1 MWEEL
6 GTKADYKKEYGDTPV
21 GRLVR
26 KIVGVDRETVNEA
39 FSEFMR
45 DERLNIHQIRFVRL
59 MIDYIAANGNIEDNS
74 VLTEEPFRSVGSIP
88 VLFKDNMGTAKRI
101 LDIAVQIRKNSE
113 ETA

>member
-1 MWEEL
+1 M
-6 GTKADYKKEYGDTPV
+6 

-39 FSEFMR
+39 FSEFMN
-45 DERLNIHQIRFVRL
+45 DERLNINQIRFVRL
-59 MIDYIAANGNIEDNS
+59 MIDYIAANGNIEDNTAFDGGT
-74 VLTEEPFRSVGSIP
+74 VPKCGSIP

-101 LDIAVQIRKNSE
+101 LDTAVQIRKNSE